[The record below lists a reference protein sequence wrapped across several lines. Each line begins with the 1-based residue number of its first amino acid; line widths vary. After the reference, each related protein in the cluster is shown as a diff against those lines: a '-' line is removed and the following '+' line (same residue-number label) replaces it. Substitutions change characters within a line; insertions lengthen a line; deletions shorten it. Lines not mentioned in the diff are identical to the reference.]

1 MYMQILFY
9 YTRSISNWME
19 KIVVQNSERNS
30 IQHEITVKKTKVEMK
45 YVCAL
50 FI

>member
-1 MYMQILFY
+1 MYMQILFD
-9 YTRSISNWME
+9 TRSISNWME